1 MLPITS
7 ANIWRAVTN
16 AVDTSQGKEITS
28 RLRARDHADF
38 LIRKQGRWFRWLDL
52 DGSSLESWSF
62 TVMHCKVKK
71 HYRQHPPLQTLHF
84 LQNGKLSYNKNKA
97 CRPGWGFRSS
107 VHSEDNFFLPAY
119 STFQWAKSPISVHAT
134 SQTNSS
140 SSYAPLNQLIL
151 LLRSEQQVHCIS
163 VSNTF
168 FTVFSLDM
176 NTTQILQSEAQVLL
190 LAQPTMLQ
198 NHLQQTASF
207 APA

>member
-1 MLPITS
+1 MVLPLNHEASLWCT
-7 ANIWRAVTN
+7 A
-16 AVDTSQGKEITS
+16 
-28 RLRARDHADF
+28 RLRSTTDN
-38 LIRKQGRWFRWLDL
+38 
-52 DGSSLESWSF
+52 
-62 TVMHCKVKK
+62 TPHCK
-71 HYRQHPPLQTLHF
+71 LHF
-84 LQNGKLSYNKNKA
+84 LQNGNLSYKKNKA

-107 VHSEDNFFLPAY
+107 VHSEDNFFLLAY
-119 STFQWAKSPISVHAT
+119 STFQWAKSPISVHVM

-168 FTVFSLDM
+168 FNVFSLDM

-190 LAQPTMLQ
+190 SAQPTMLQ